1 MRTVLIGSDF
11 MYDKDGNLKPIEIN
25 TAVGWH
31 RNKIEDNES
40 SLDLNE
46 LNSFITE
53 QGFNK
58 VVYIGGLSHLDTALS
73 SSCSNLTIEY
83 EYHLIN
89 ETSITIPYIEDNET
103 TLVIRS
109 SYDTTALVDDTYCR
123 DKVNFLNLIKDSSF
137 GSQFAY
143 LNESNEIINNITTI
157 NDNNGHPNFILKAVL
172 PQYDKNEYP
181 KLYKVTNEEEL
192 NRLISNVVTSDY
204 FLMEFHF
211 NPNELIEN
219 HIKVFRGLNLLF
231 PPNLESISLGGYTRI
246 SDNSIESGS
255 DFDSITFELIG
266 DRRKYISG
274 DYRLKL
280 PKLLATDLVQM
291 SDDTYK
297 LATDLVVGDIIK
309 TIDIPNPFDIDNN
322 IDTINYKISLSELE
336 SGTTYSTNA
345 ITHIASV
352 NVLSNIVK
360 LTFTDGSDW
369 FDNLESKYL
378 SIRNNEV
385 RFLTLLNGSIGGEF
399 EIAIGDS
406 VLLLDT
412 LNTDTPTFVTKE
424 IANIERLQQ
433 FFGGY
438 EISVEN
444 ARLFLTKSDVDSD
457 KSYVS
462 IEHNVGEYCTSSS
475 PGCQQVQ
482 CFKGSYCIQ
491 TYVGAPYQACANADF
506 CNCQT
511 SCESG
516 GFPIGKL

>member
-31 RNKIEDNES
+31 NTKIETDAS
-40 SLDLNE
+40 SLDLTT

-53 QGFNK
+53 QGFTK
-58 VVYIGGLSHLDTALS
+58 VVYIGDMGYLDNYFS
-73 SSCSNLTIEY
+73 SSFCNLEIQYETHIVSSN
-83 EYHLIN
+83 
-89 ETSITIPYIEDNET
+89 SVTIPFIEDNET
-103 TLVIRS
+103 TLIIRS
-109 SYDTTALVDDTYCR
+109 AYDTTALVDDTYCR
-123 DKVNFLNLIKDSSF
+123 DKINFLNLIKDSSF

-143 LNESNEIINNITTI
+143 MDDSNTIVNNITTI
-157 NDNNGHPNFILKAVL
+157 NDNGNHPNFILKARL
-172 PQYDKNEYP
+172 PQYDKDVYP
-181 KLYKVTNEEEL
+181 KFYKVTTQEQL
-192 NRLISNVVTSDY
+192 NTLISNVVTPDY
-204 FLMEFHF
+204 FLMEFYF

-246 SDNSIESGS
+246 SDNSIGSGS
-255 DFDSITFELIG
+255 DFDSITFELIS

-280 PKLLATDLVQM
+280 PKLLPTDLVQM

-297 LATDLVVGDIIK
+297 LATDLIVGDIIK
-309 TIDIPNPFDIDNN
+309 TIDIPNPFDVDNN
-322 IDTINYKISLSELE
+322 NDTTNYRISLSELE
-336 SGTTYSTNA
+336 SGTTYSDNA
-345 ITHIASV
+345 ITYIGSV

-369 FDNLESKYL
+369 FDNVGSKYL

-385 RFLTLLNGSIGGEF
+385 RFLALLDGSIGSQV
-399 EIAIGDS
+399 EIEIGDS
-406 VLLLDT
+406 ILLLDT
-412 LNTDTPTFVTKE
+412 LNTETPTFVTKE
-424 IANIERLQQ
+424 IVNIERLQQ

-462 IEHNVGEYCTSSS
+462 IEHNVGESCTSYGI
-475 PGCQQVQ
+475 PCQQVQ
-482 CFKGSYCIQ
+482 CFKGSYCVQ
-491 TYVGAPYQACANADF
+491 SYNYPQSCQGSAF
-506 CNCQT
+506 CNCQNNCT
-511 SCESG
+511 TG
-516 GFPIGKL
+516 GGPIGKI